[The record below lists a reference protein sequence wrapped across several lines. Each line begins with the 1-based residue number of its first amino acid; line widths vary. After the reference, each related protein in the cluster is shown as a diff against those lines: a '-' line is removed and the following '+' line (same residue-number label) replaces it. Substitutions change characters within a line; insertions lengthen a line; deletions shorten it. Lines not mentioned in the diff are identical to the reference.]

1 MKYEAIKNG
10 SGKKGFITSDN
21 PVSIFNPEDVFAQI
35 DVKLKCDDS
44 KATASIF
51 NTKCDDSKATASI
64 FNTSN
69 DRIDLNVILPLVN
82 VSFGCDIVIVFPV
95 MPEICLIGFWFS
107 DNRRYNLFIED
118 KGTKPIE
125 FLNIMT
131 YNQANKT
138 VFSQS
143 KELLKETSL
152 NMSSY
157 RDYCDKNNIT
167 PSFDVGIR

>member
-1 MKYEAIKNG
+1 
-10 SGKKGFITSDN
+10 
-21 PVSIFNPEDVFAQI
+21 
-35 DVKLKCDDS
+35 
-44 KATASIF
+44 
-51 NTKCDDSKATASI
+51 
-64 FNTSN
+64 
-69 DRIDLNVILPLVN
+69 
-82 VSFGCDIVIVFPV
+82 
-95 MPEICLIGFWFS
+95 
-107 DNRRYNLFIED
+107 
-118 KGTKPIE
+118 
-125 FLNIMT
+125 MT